1 MNYKVP
7 TLINYEK
14 LKSFITGLKI
24 KINDKNVG
32 IGAYYTSSETYM
44 VLFDYDSSYVTMKV
58 IGGKIGTDEYLELFN
73 SSSVSDYMSK
83 FINSFYK
90 MLCDNHEGLFW
101 LNDGCKIEDIYVSN
115 ILEILLDDI
124 FNGIDN
130 FIPKPSLYIGSNYPM
145 FTKDDIETEEDVPIS
160 IQINKRNAIFTHIV
174 NGKVDPY
181 TGAIYG
187 RAIYTDQLTDGPATD
202 LKDVIV
208 NSDGTVSSGAKEL
221 GATTGN
227 GFDALQQNQTELY
240 EIEKQSVDG
249 VKSKEDMLEIS
260 KKTLSSSNNANYNL
274 FNRAGTRPT
283 KLKNDQYGFCA
294 IIDKKYVPYRNRNS
308 QISNVGYAVLVQG
321 YDISEERI
329 GDELENYS
337 FSASQKN
344 ANTNGRRKRYITVA
358 GAATESNQVA
368 VDDIMKYNANG
379 NIELKDTVKNVA
391 GENEVIEM
399 ETEKPSM
406 NRTGVIVN

>member
-1 MNYKVP
+1 MIQELL
-7 TLINYEK
+7 LIILIILIICIIWAFTNRK
-14 LKSFITGLKI
+14 QTKNKCPI
-24 KINDKNVG
+24 KTNEIK
-32 IGAYYTSSETYM
+32 TSETNE
-44 VLFDYDSSYVTMKV
+44 TK
-58 IGGKIGTDEYLELFN
+58 T
-73 SSSVSDYMSK
+73 SDK
-83 FINSFYK
+83 TGEVK
-90 MLCDNHEGLFW
+90 EG
-101 LNDGCKIEDIYVSN
+101 
-115 ILEILLDDI
+115 
-124 FNGIDN
+124 
-130 FIPKPSLYIGSNYPM
+130 
-145 FTKDDIETEEDVPIS
+145 
-160 IQINKRNAIFTHIV
+160 NKYRRFRPNKEKFTHIV

-308 QISNVGYAVLVQG
+308 QISNVGSAVLVQG

-358 GAATESNQVA
+358 GAALESNQVA

>member
-1 MNYKVP
+1 MIQELL
-7 TLINYEK
+7 LIILIILIICIIWAFTNRK
-14 LKSFITGLKI
+14 QTKNKCPI
-24 KINDKNVG
+24 KTNEIK
-32 IGAYYTSSETYM
+32 TSETNETKTGDKTGE
-44 VLFDYDSSYVTMKV
+44 VK
-58 IGGKIGTDEYLELFN
+58 
-73 SSSVSDYMSK
+73 
-83 FINSFYK
+83 
-90 MLCDNHEGLFW
+90 EG
-101 LNDGCKIEDIYVSN
+101 
-115 ILEILLDDI
+115 
-124 FNGIDN
+124 
-130 FIPKPSLYIGSNYPM
+130 
-145 FTKDDIETEEDVPIS
+145 
-160 IQINKRNAIFTHIV
+160 NKYRRFRPNKEKFTHIV

-221 GATTGN
+221 GATSGN

-308 QISNVGYAVLVQG
+308 QISNVGSAVLVQG

-358 GAATESNQVA
+358 GAALESNQVA

>member
-14 LKSFITGLKI
+14 LKSFITSLKI

-130 FIPKPSLYIGSNYPM
+130 FMPKPSLYIGSNYPM
-145 FTKDDIETEEDVPIS
+145 FTKDDIETEEDIPIS
-160 IQINKRNAIFTHIV
+160 IQINKRNTMTKCGKIENNYDNFDNELIKMTV
-174 NGKVDPY
+174 DEDKFYLRVDYKNG
-181 TGAIYG
+181 T
-187 RAIYTDQLTDGPATD
+187 
-202 LKDVIV
+202 
-208 NSDGTVSSGAKEL
+208 
-221 GATTGN
+221 
-227 GFDALQQNQTELY
+227 
-240 EIEKQSVDG
+240 
-249 VKSKEDMLEIS
+249 
-260 KKTLSSSNNANYNL
+260 
-274 FNRAGTRPT
+274 
-283 KLKNDQYGFCA
+283 
-294 IIDKKYVPYRNRNS
+294 KYVKKF
-308 QISNVGYAVLVQG
+308 I
-321 YDISEERI
+321 
-329 GDELENYS
+329 
-337 FSASQKN
+337 
-344 ANTNGRRKRYITVA
+344 
-358 GAATESNQVA
+358 
-368 VDDIMKYNANG
+368 
-379 NIELKDTVKNVA
+379 
-391 GENEVIEM
+391 
-399 ETEKPSM
+399 
-406 NRTGVIVN
+406 